1 MCAPKAVPSRATRH
15 SVAPRAAGGGP
26 VRTKCNSTG
35 CSTIQPNHNTG
46 EQNAKTHSSIGNRIV
61 SVTVP
66 HTPHRTRANTGT
78 RTTPPLAARPRARP
92 TSCVCVAR
100 RHRPGSREQAHA
112 TTVRSRTSAAHHMA
126 GRPTRRAKRRADR
139 PQACLPEAG
148 LAEAG
153 LAEVGLL
160 LHLQEGL
167 EGRARAHEVAVA
179 VGVVDARGGRPELVL
194 LEAGLR
200 LGLGLGLG

>member
-1 MCAPKAVPSRATRH
+1 
-15 SVAPRAAGGGP
+15 
-26 VRTKCNSTG
+26 
-35 CSTIQPNHNTG
+35 
-46 EQNAKTHSSIGNRIV
+46 
-61 SVTVP
+61 
-66 HTPHRTRANTGT
+66 
-78 RTTPPLAARPRARP
+78 
-92 TSCVCVAR
+92 
-100 RHRPGSREQAHA
+100 
-112 TTVRSRTSAAHHMA
+112 MA

-139 PQACLPEAG
+139 PQACYMAG
-148 LAEAG
+148 RPQAG

-200 LGLGLGLG
+200 LGLGLGLGLGSGLG

>member
-1 MCAPKAVPSRATRH
+1 M
-15 SVAPRAAGGGP
+15 
-26 VRTKCNSTG
+26 
-35 CSTIQPNHNTG
+35 
-46 EQNAKTHSSIGNRIV
+46 
-61 SVTVP
+61 P
-66 HTPHRTRANTGT
+66 HTPQPTPHTGNNEHGHTDNTTARGT
-78 RTTPPLAARPRARP
+78 PLTS
-92 TSCVCVAR
+92 TSCVCVPR
-100 RHRPGSREQAHA
+100 RHRAGSREQAH
-112 TTVRSRTSAAHHMA
+112 A

-139 PQACLPEAG
+139 PQAGLPEAG
-148 LAEAG
+148 LAEADLAEAG